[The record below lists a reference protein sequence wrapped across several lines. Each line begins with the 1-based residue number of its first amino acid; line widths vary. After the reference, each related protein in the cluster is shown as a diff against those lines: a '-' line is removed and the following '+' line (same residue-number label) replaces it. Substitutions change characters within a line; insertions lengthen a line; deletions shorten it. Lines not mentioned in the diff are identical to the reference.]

1 MKWVVV
7 DKFYDYLYGNYFEV
21 RIDNNFLIYV
31 IIIVKLDVI
40 FYCWLVLLL
49 VYDFNIIYRLGKF
62 NRDVDGLLRNLL

>member
-7 DKFYDYLYGNYFEV
+7 DKFYDYLYSNYFEV

>member
-49 VYDFNIIYRLGKF
+49 VYDFKIIYRLGKF